1 MALSEDVS
9 RIAAAAATYAAA
21 GETVAAVLA
30 VETAA
35 GERMY
40 LSAFADAT
48 GNQEWLALTDDGA
61 PVTSRERVRADTH
74 AEEERDQREAEDAR
88 PPARRERG
96 PDDDVGEVPGG
107 VRRV

>member
-1 MALSEDVS
+1 MDRGDDAD
-9 RIAAAAATYAAA
+9 R
-21 GETVAAVLA
+21 GRPGQRHD
-30 VETAA
+30 
-35 GERMY
+35 GERGQR
-40 LSAFADAT
+40 LRPDPGLQRPSV
-48 GNQEWLALTDDGA
+48 EL
-61 PVTSRERVRADTH
+61 VERVRADTH